1 MSFDTWT
8 KKHTER
14 LYELL
19 DESVI
24 DPLNKDDEHLTDVF
38 NHLEEDDLMKGVV
51 GVTKFHSLLIVPF
64 CVCLAPSSFPRTNE
78 EMIRDV
84 VDERTTARMKEQERR
99 GKVHD

>member
-19 DESVI
+19 DESVV
-24 DPLNKDDEHLTDVF
+24 DPLNKDDEHL
-38 NHLEEDDLMKGVV
+38 
-51 GVTKFHSLLIVPF
+51 SLSIVPF
-64 CVCLAPSSFPRTNE
+64 YVCLAQSSFPRTNE

-84 VDERTTARMKEQERR
+84 VDERTTAPMKEQERR